1 MLATHIGWI
10 YTLLERVNKCR
21 LEEGEI
27 QRDVDLLSLNKACI
41 FVRVCWAMQTEICA
55 FRRFGD
61 GGWCNKAEFSRKP
74 PSWSLKTAMFPFYVV
89 SPISSTHPGCYCR
102 EWDALQAL
110 ACSAQLWLHKS
121 TLSEPPTMILFLI
134 SRIRRVC
141 TRAQLHEHFYIIVHM
156 NKWLWFLFL
165 RRFMFISN
173 Y

>member
-55 FRRFGD
+55 FRHFGD

-74 PSWSLKTAMFPFYVV
+74 PSWSLKWQCSRVMLSARSHAPIQVV
-89 SPISSTHPGCYCR
+89 TVESN
-102 EWDALQAL
+102 ALQDL

-134 SRIRRVC
+134 SRICRVC
-141 TRAQLHEHFYIIVHM
+141 TRVQLHEHFYFIVHM

-165 RRFMFISN
+165 LRFMFISN